1 MTPTAWIG
9 IDVSKRTF
17 DAALAG
23 AAGPGRAFE
32 RTPGGVARMLAWID
46 AQTAGPVRAVLE
58 ATGVYSH
65 ELAAWLLE
73 ARPSLA
79 PAIVNPQLTCDFAKS
94 LGLRNKTDRA
104 DARALAR
111 FGAERNPR
119 AHEPLSP
126 ARENLRALSRERR
139 RLTETLVSERLH
151 ASEQRGPAL
160 LGRLSARLSKQIEQ
174 ALKEIDDAVDELI
187 AGDEALAHDLAL
199 LLTIPGVGR
208 RTALTI
214 LAELGDLRRF
224 RRARTLS
231 AFAGISPREHTSG
244 TSVRRRTRLCKRGNR
259 HARQALYMASLCAT
273 RGRGALAA
281 TYRRLV
287 EAGKPKKSALGAV
300 MRKLLVL
307 MRAVLVAGEPFQLR
321 SAT

>member
-1 MTPTAWIG
+1 MTDTAWIG

-17 DAALAG
+17 DAAIG
-23 AAGPGRAFE
+23 GGPARAFA
-32 RTPGGVARMLAWID
+32 RTPEGVAQMLAWID
-46 AQTAGPVRAVLE
+46 AQGTGPRRAVME

-65 ELAAWLLE
+65 ELAAWILE
-73 ARPSLA
+73 ARPALA

-104 DARALAR
+104 DAKALAR
-111 FGAERNPR
+111 FGTERNPR
-119 AHEPLSP
+119 AHEPLEP
-126 ARENLRALSRERR
+126 AREHLRALSRERKH
-139 RLTETLVSERLH
+139 LTETLVAERLR
-151 ASEQRGPAL
+151 AGEPRGPAV
-160 LGRLSARLSKQIEQ
+160 LGRLSARLIRNLERAIE
-174 ALKEIDDAVDELI
+174 EIDTAIDELV
-187 AGDEALAHDLAL
+187 AAEPSLAHDLAL

-231 AFAGISPREHTSG
+231 AFAGVSPREHTSG

-259 HARQALYMASLCAT
+259 HARQALYMASLCAA
-273 RGRGALAA
+273 RGQGALAA
-281 TYRRLV
+281 TYRHLV
-287 EAGKPKKSALGAV
+287 EAGKSKKAALGAV

-307 MRAVLVAGEPFQLR
+307 MRATLIADRPFEPR
-321 SAT
+321 TIT